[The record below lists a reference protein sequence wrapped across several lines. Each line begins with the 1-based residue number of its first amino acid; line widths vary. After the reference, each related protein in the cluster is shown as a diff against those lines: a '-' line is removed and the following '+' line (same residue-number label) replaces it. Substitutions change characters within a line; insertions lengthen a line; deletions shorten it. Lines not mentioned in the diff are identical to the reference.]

1 MIGKHSISYPANHWP
16 LIQVLFV
23 RNDYNPFPTCHEIHF
38 KTMSKGNPNVRIYAY
53 IHTHKY
59 TYILYTYIHIYIYT
73 QMIIYIYIHCI
84 ILYIYIYY
92 LHKWLKHIRVSISVY
107 HRRNRT
113 GCTSHIS
120 GTGELALGVSVQ
132 HLHLSFSWSTEPP
145 EQLRRIFSKSC
156 RMVLYHNIHDG

>member
-1 MIGKHSISYPANHWP
+1 MII
-16 LIQVLFV
+16 
-23 RNDYNPFPTCHEIHF
+23 IHF
-38 KTMSKGNPNVRIYAY
+38 LPVMKFISRPCPKETQMYVYMHIYIHINIHIFY
-53 IHTHKY
+53 IHTY
-59 TYILYTYIHIYIYT
+59 IYIYT
-73 QMIIYIYIHCI
+73 NDYIYT
-84 ILYIYIYY
+84 LYNTVYIYIYY

>member
-1 MIGKHSISYPANHWP
+1 MII
-16 LIQVLFV
+16 
-23 RNDYNPFPTCHEIHF
+23 IHF
-38 KTMSKGNPNVRIYAY
+38 LPVMKFISRPCPKETQMYVYMHIYIHINIHIFY
-53 IHTHKY
+53 IHT
-59 TYILYTYIHIYIYT
+59 YIHIYT
-73 QMIIYIYIHCI
+73 QMIIYIYCI
-84 ILYIYIYY
+84 ILCIYIYY

-145 EQLRRIFSKSC
+145 EQLRRFFSKSC